1 MLSVKVDPPHHAVG
15 KADGMAPQRLSCQS
29 ESGKMRQL
37 RKIPTLDIL
46 PIPPYIGC

>member
-15 KADGMAPQRLSCQS
+15 KADGMVHRRSSRHS
-29 ESGKMRQL
+29 EAGKMRQL

-46 PIPPYIGC
+46 AIPPYIGC